1 MRKIKLILFLFLL
14 VSLKSYSQN
23 VLFLEGDTVITL
35 SLPQVRKINVVFY
48 ENKSLKQQVAL
59 CDSIIF
65 YKNQEITDYK
75 NVISSKDDVVKFQDE
90 LITEANKVIDK
101 QSKRLEKEK
110 KKKKWYFT
118 AGAISGGVVGLI
130 PFLILL

>member
-14 VSLKSYSQN
+14 VSLKGYSQN
-23 VLFLEGDTVITL
+23 VLVLEGDTVITL

-90 LITEANKVIDK
+90 LITEANKVIK
-101 QSKRLEKEK
+101 KLEKEK

>member
-14 VSLKSYSQN
+14 VSLKGYSQN
-23 VLFLEGDTVITL
+23 VLVLEGDTVITL

-75 NVISSKDDVVKFQDE
+75 NVISSKDDVVKFQDD
-90 LITEANKVIDK
+90 LITEANKVIK
-101 QSKRLEKEK
+101 KLEKEK